1 MHIPFC
7 DSKCF
12 YCAFNSYTTMF
23 HLKENYMKA
32 LYLELKTSL
41 EKYQPTIETLFIGGG
56 TPSTIL
62 AKHFAPIFDLIQ
74 PYLLENAE
82 ITTEANPN
90 SATLQW
96 QKEMYDLGVNRIS
109 FGVQSF
115 DDDKLKFLGRAHN
128 GQKAIQAVNI
138 AYKIGFKNIN
148 CDLIYG
154 VANDTLKSVKKD
166 IDIMTS
172 LPINHISAYSLT
184 LEEGTKFFDQKRVK
198 IDDEELSVQ
207 LFEYL
212 ETKGFKQYE
221 ISNFALSNEA
231 RSQHNLGY
239 WKYKEYLG
247 IGAGAVGCINNKR
260 YYATS
265 EIDQF
270 ISAPNTY
277 EIENLSEEDIKT
289 ERILLGLRS
298 VVGFEKSL
306 LNEDEFERAKELI
319 ENGQLVLKNEQFF
332 ALNYLLADEIAL
344 YVIN

>member
-1 MHIPFC
+1 
-7 DSKCF
+7 
-12 YCAFNSYTTMF
+12 
-23 HLKENYMKA
+23 MKS
-32 LYLELKTSL
+32 LYSELKRSL
-41 EKYQPTIETLFIGGG
+41 EQYQPTIETLFIGGG

-62 AKHFAPIFDLIQ
+62 AKHFAPIFSLIQ
-74 PYLLENAE
+74 PYLVEGAE
-82 ITTEANPN
+82 VTTEANPN

-96 QKEMYDLGVNRIS
+96 QQEMYDLGVNRIS

-115 DDDKLKFLGRAHN
+115 DDEKLKFLGRAHT
-128 GQKAIQAVNI
+128 GKKAIQAVNI
-138 AYKIGFKNIN
+138 AHKIGFKNIN

-166 IDIMTS
+166 IDIMAS

-184 LEEGTKFFDQKRVK
+184 LEEGTKFFEQKRVK
-198 IDDEELSVQ
+198 IDDEELSVK

-212 ETKGFKQYE
+212 EKKGFKQYE

-247 IGAGAVGCINNKR
+247 IGAGAVGCIDNKR
-260 YYATS
+260 YYATN

-270 ISAPNTY
+270 ISASNTY
-277 EIENLSEEDIKT
+277 EIENLSAEDIKT

-319 ENGQLVLKNEQFF
+319 ENGQLVLKEEHFF
-332 ALNYLLADEIAL
+332 SVNYLLADEIAL
-344 YVIN
+344 YIIN

>member
-1 MHIPFC
+1 
-7 DSKCF
+7 
-12 YCAFNSYTTMF
+12 MF

-41 EKYQPTIETLFIGGG
+41 EKYQPTIETVFIGGG

-62 AKHFAPIFDLIQ
+62 AKHFAPIFSLIQ
-74 PYLLENAE
+74 PYLVEGAE

-96 QKEMYDLGVNRIS
+96 QQVMYDLGVNRIS

-115 DDDKLKFLGRAHN
+115 DDEKLKFLGRAHN
-128 GQKAIQAVNI
+128 GEKAIQAVNI
-138 AYKIGFKNIN
+138 AHKIGFKNIN

-154 VANDTLKSVKKD
+154 VAKDTLQSVQKD
-166 IDIMTS
+166 IDIMAS

-184 LEEGTKFFDQKRVK
+184 LEEGTKFFEQKRVK
-198 IDDEELSVQ
+198 IDDEELSAQ

-270 ISAPNTY
+270 ISAPNSY

-332 ALNYLLADEIAL
+332 AVNYLLADEIAL
-344 YVIN
+344 YIIK